1 MKKNITFIIQTLS
14 VAFFA
19 MLSGSV
25 QAQNVGD
32 QITTVADLGTSGMY
46 VATLC
51 PDHDVAIDKDA
62 AEVFT
67 IYSDEGYPNLL
78 KMRLRNGKYIIKAG
92 DHAVIKTIGE
102 MTVTLEETNKE
113 SSAFMDD
120 VICPSENILVKDF
133 VKTHPLGEDER
144 LYMLTNLERNG
155 GFGFTY
161 FTGTTMRK
169 GCYFIVSTVEPETTD
184 ISAATRASSK
194 VLSSSDDAIYDIT
207 GQRVAAPRAGKIYI
221 QGGKKFLSVSDDGVE
236 RLGTR
241 APNDLEDGD
250 PIPFL
255 TGEAGNDDG
264 FITLSETS
272 EVSLV
277 RGDANSDGEVNSV
290 DVNVIS
296 DHIMGKPTEA
306 FFMEAADVNED
317 ETINVADI
325 VGTLRIILDKAE

>member
-1 MKKNITFIIQTLS
+1 MKKNITFIFQTLS
-14 VAFFA
+14 VVFFA
-19 MLSGSV
+19 MLSGAV

-32 QITTVADLGTSGMY
+32 QIKTVPDLGTSGMY

-51 PDHDVAIDKDA
+51 PDHDVAIDKDV
-62 AEVFT
+62 AEVFS
-67 IYSDEGYPNLL
+67 IYTDEGIPNLL
-78 KMRLRNGKYIIKAG
+78 KMRVRGGKYTIKAG

-102 MTVTLEETNKE
+102 MTIPFEETNKV
-113 SSAFMDD
+113 SSVFTDD
-120 VICPSENILVKDF
+120 VISLSDDIATEDF
-133 VKTHPLGEDER
+133 LKSHPLEEDE
-144 LYMLTNLERNG
+144 YIYVLTNLERNG

-161 FTGTTMRK
+161 FTGSIMRK
-169 GCYFIVSTVEPETTD
+169 GFFFIVSTVEPETTD

-194 VLSSSDDAIYDIT
+194 VLSPSDDAIYDIT

-277 RGDANSDGEVNSV
+277 RGDANGDGEVNSV